1 MPDNSPGCVRTCS
14 GWDAAS
20 ARTDTGGVCTGSFG
34 VYLPDDIHRSTPG
47 KQPPPAVRLDI
58 QARKT
63 YNFTRMSHR
72 KEPLVVIYAFP
83 RRQPR
88 PEPPPV
94 SEGADDGPMTPVTAP
109 VPAISPQAP
118 PRPLPP
124 DIKELHS
131 EELPF

>member
-1 MPDNSPGCVRTCS
+1 
-14 GWDAAS
+14 
-20 ARTDTGGVCTGSFG
+20 
-34 VYLPDDIHRSTPG
+34 
-47 KQPPPAVRLDI
+47 
-58 QARKT
+58 
-63 YNFTRMSHR
+63 MSHR

-94 SEGADDGPMTPVTAP
+94 SEGADDGPMTPVTA
-109 VPAISPQAP
+109 ISPQAP
-118 PRPLPP
+118 PRPRPP

>member
-1 MPDNSPGCVRTCS
+1 MPDNSPGCVRACS

-20 ARTDTGGVCTGSFG
+20 ARTDTDGVCAGSFG
-34 VYLPDDIHRSTPG
+34 GAISRMTSTAPPPG
-47 KQPPPAVRLDI
+47 NQPPPAVRLDI

-94 SEGADDGPMTPVTAP
+94 SEGADDGPMTPVTA
-109 VPAISPQAP
+109 ISPQAP